1 MTCLKLYRFSKI
13 SALYE
18 HMHACIL
25 TCEWKYVFLHVLY
38 KTQVEHY
45 MDGTALISNQVD
57 IWCA

>member
-1 MTCLKLYRFSKI
+1 
-13 SALYE
+13 
-18 HMHACIL
+18 
-25 TCEWKYVFLHVLY
+25 VFLHVLY